1 MPDQINETERLS
13 KQLDRIEARGKA
25 TEDKLDRLLIG
36 HRGDDGL
43 IGRVAK
49 IEHRQTS
56 LRNWSAGIAAAVA
69 ALAASLAPGW
79 FRSS

>member
-1 MPDQINETERLS
+1 MPDQLTETERFAV
-13 KQLDRIEARGKA
+13 QLDRIEARGKA
-25 TEDKLDRLLIG
+25 TDEKIDRLLIG

-43 IGRVAK
+43 IGRVAHL
-49 IEHRQTS
+49 EHRQSS
-56 LRNWSAGIAAAVA
+56 LRNWSATIAAAVA